1 MTVPLGGG
9 GVRRWWR
16 RSVGRRLALT
26 VPAAPEWRGGGW
38 MRCDQIEEGEGRG
51 WSSLAWR
58 VGSAVFMKS
67 GTERWALVACDGEW
81 IAGGEDKRK
90 GCLGSAI

>member
-26 VPAAPEWRGGGW
+26 VPAAPEWRGGV
-38 MRCDQIEEGEGRG
+38 DE
-51 WSSLAWR
+51 
-58 VGSAVFMKS
+58 V
-67 GTERWALVACDGEW
+67 
-81 IAGGEDKRK
+81 
-90 GCLGSAI
+90 